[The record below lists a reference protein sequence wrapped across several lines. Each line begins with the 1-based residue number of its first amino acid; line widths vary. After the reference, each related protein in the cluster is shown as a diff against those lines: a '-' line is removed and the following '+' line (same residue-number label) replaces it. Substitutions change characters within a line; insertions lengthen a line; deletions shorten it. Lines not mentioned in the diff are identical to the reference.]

1 MFLLAFDVVA
11 AGTQLCM
18 NSPVD
23 PALLQLVQQEVKSLQ
38 DSFDNMSLACEA
50 EKVKINQELE
60 KIAVSLEEMKQ
71 RLHRLETGQRTLEHR
86 ADLAD
91 GRMDDFEGVPW

>member
-1 MFLLAFDVVA
+1 
-11 AGTQLCM
+11 M

-38 DSFDNMSLACEA
+38 DSFDNMSLVCEA

-71 RLHRLETGQRTLEHR
+71 RLHRLETRQQALERR

-91 GRMDDFEGVPW
+91 GRMDNFEGVPW

>member
-1 MFLLAFDVVA
+1 
-11 AGTQLCM
+11 M

-38 DSFDNMSLACEA
+38 DSFDNMSLECEA

-60 KIAVSLEEMKQ
+60 IIAVSLEEMKQ
-71 RLHRLETGQRTLEHR
+71 RLHRLETRQQTLECR

-91 GRMDDFEGVPW
+91 GRMDNFEGVPC

>member
-1 MFLLAFDVVA
+1 
-11 AGTQLCM
+11 M

-71 RLHRLETGQRTLEHR
+71 RLHRLETGQ
-86 ADLAD
+86 
-91 GRMDDFEGVPW
+91 GPWSIVLILLMAEWMILKVCLGEMNQLTIANVIM